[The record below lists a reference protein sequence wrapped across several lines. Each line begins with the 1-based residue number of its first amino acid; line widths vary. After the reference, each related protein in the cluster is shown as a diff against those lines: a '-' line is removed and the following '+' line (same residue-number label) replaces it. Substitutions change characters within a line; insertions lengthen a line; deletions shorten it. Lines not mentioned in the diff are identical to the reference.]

1 MRKVRRRCKNEE
13 CREWFFPQF
22 QNQQWCCVDCG
33 TKLALERRSK
43 EREKAEK
50 AAEKKR
56 RREEQKQ
63 KDKLKIRKLAL
74 KPRSYWIKQ
83 AQQAVNA
90 FIRER
95 DRDLPCISCGTL
107 TSAQWDAGHYRTT
120 AAAPQLRFDERNI
133 HKQCVVC
140 NQHKSG
146 NLVPYRVEL
155 INRIGQAAVDE
166 IESNHTIASIVASP
180 NTGGCN
186 AAMATR
192 SYSAH
197 RFRYK
202 DWPVIGKRT
211 KEDPDPVRHRTRMQ

>member
-1 MRKVRRRCKNEE
+1 MAKAPRRKCKVCN
-13 CREWFFPQF
+13 EWFHPAFS
-22 QNQQWCCVDCG
+22 NQWWCSPEHG
-33 TKLALERRSK
+33 TQLALERRSK

-56 RREEQKQ
+56 RREEQRQ

-146 NLVPYRVEL
+146 NLVPYRVIL
-155 INRIGQAAVDE
+155 IERIGIAAVDE
-166 IESNHTIASIVASP
+166 IESDH
-180 NTGGCN
+180 
-186 AAMATR
+186 
-192 SYSAH
+192 
-197 RFRYK
+197 K
-202 DWPVIGKRT
+202 
-211 KEDPDPVRHRTRMQ
+211 RHRWTTEECKAIKAEYQQKLKDLRDSRSEAA

>member
-1 MRKVRRRCKNEE
+1 MRIYRRKCKCCN
-13 CREWFFPQF
+13 EWFIPKY
-22 QNQQWCCVDCG
+22 QNQYWCNEICG
-33 TKLALERRSK
+33 TKIALERRSK
-43 EREKAEK
+43 EREKAEKAEK

-63 KDKLKIRKLAL
+63 KDKLKIQKLAL

-83 AQQAVNA
+83 AQQAQQAVHA

-155 INRIGQAAVDE
+155 ISRIGQEAVEE
-166 IESNHTIASIVASP
+166 IESNHNRYRWTVEECRAIKAEYQQKLKKLRNSRSEVA
-180 NTGGCN
+180 
-186 AAMATR
+186 
-192 SYSAH
+192 
-197 RFRYK
+197 
-202 DWPVIGKRT
+202 
-211 KEDPDPVRHRTRMQ
+211 

>member
-1 MRKVRRRCKNEE
+1 MAKPARRKCKI
-13 CREWFFPQF
+13 CKEWFHPAFS
-22 QNQQWCCVDCG
+22 NQWWCCPEHG
-33 TKLALERRSK
+33 TQLALERRSK

-83 AQQAVNA
+83 A
-90 FIRER
+90 
-95 DRDLPCISCGTL
+95 

-155 INRIGQAAVDE
+155 INRIGQEAVDE
-166 IESNHTIASIVASP
+166 IESNHS
-180 NTGGCN
+180 
-186 AAMATR
+186 
-192 SYSAH
+192 
-197 RFRYK
+197 
-202 DWPVIGKRT
+202 
-211 KEDPDPVRHRTRMQ
+211 RHRWTIEECKAIKAEYQQKLKDLRNSRSEAA

>member
-1 MRKVRRRCKNEE
+1 MRIYRRKCKCCN
-13 CREWFFPQF
+13 EWFIPKY
-22 QNQQWCCVDCG
+22 QNQYWCNEICG
-33 TKLALERRSK
+33 TKIALERRSK
-43 EREKAEK
+43 EREKAEKAEK

-63 KDKLKIRKLAL
+63 KDKLKIQKLAL

-83 AQQAVNA
+83 AQQAVHA

-155 INRIGQAAVDE
+155 ISRIGQEAVDE
-166 IESNHTIASIVASP
+166 IESNH
-180 NTGGCN
+180 N
-186 AAMATR
+186 
-192 SYSAH
+192 
-197 RFRYK
+197 
-202 DWPVIGKRT
+202 
-211 KEDPDPVRHRTRMQ
+211 RHRWTVEECRAIKAKYQQKLKDLRNSRSEAA